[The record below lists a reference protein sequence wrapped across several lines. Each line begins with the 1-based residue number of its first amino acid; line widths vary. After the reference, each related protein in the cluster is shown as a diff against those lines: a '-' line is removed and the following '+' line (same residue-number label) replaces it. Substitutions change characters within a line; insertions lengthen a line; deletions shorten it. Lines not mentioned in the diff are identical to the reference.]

1 MRHPLVS
8 KDPNLYQVMKDYIY
22 TDKGQTKSVLKTLK
36 DGSTFKQDQERA
48 ARVNKALD
56 WITDNVVETIMT
68 PAERFT
74 VDGVEGKQFIEK
86 SDLRTATNMLQ
97 KYDEFIQQTVHTEVG
112 SAYVPGYID
121 RNNNI
126 QQRIDFTDQVSST
139 DQNHLKNLMFNKEIE
154 VSLENHMKSL
164 KAAIDKGDEKLVK
177 KLKENFGTGENSTL
191 NAHLNQ
197 ISDSTKHYKM
207 SLANSLGKGLKIDY
221 DEFMKGRLVIEKT
234 YRFRHDDKIRG
245 LPNALAKIFDVS
257 NDTTASCSNALET
270 MVMSMITMTAAKSM
284 IRPVFPPGVKS
295 YAKALESAPEMPY
308 MVQFDLP
315 EKFMKILQGVDETDP
330 RSGLAG
336 LDEPII
342 FDKDK
347 KNNKKNNVKESTL
360 FERVKSKQFFNPKDI
375 KPTFPENPPPEI
387 DKKTGMHPNYGKQ
400 AKRYNKLDPIS
411 ANSMPP
417 TGDPEIDA
425 VVDKQRTKKKPSE
438 RKQDYIKTVDKIKKM
453 AKKS

>member
-1 MRHPLVS
+1 
-8 KDPNLYQVMKDYIY
+8 
-22 TDKGQTKSVLKTLK
+22 
-36 DGSTFKQDQERA
+36 
-48 ARVNKALD
+48 
-56 WITDNVVETIMT
+56 
-68 PAERFT
+68 
-74 VDGVEGKQFIEK
+74 
-86 SDLRTATNMLQ
+86 
-97 KYDEFIQQTVHTEVG
+97 
-112 SAYVPGYID
+112 
-121 RNNNI
+121 
-126 QQRIDFTDQVSST
+126 
-139 DQNHLKNLMFNKEIE
+139 
-154 VSLENHMKSL
+154 MKSL
-164 KAAIDKGDEKLVK
+164 KAAIDKGDEKLIK
-177 KLKENFGTGENSTL
+177 QLKEGFGTGENSTL

-197 ISDSTKHYKM
+197 ISTGGKNYKM

-257 NDTTASCSNALET
+257 NDTTASGSNALET

-284 IRPVFPPGVKS
+284 IRPVFPPGVES

-315 EKFMKILQGVDETDP
+315 EKFMKIIQGVEDKSREEEDLGVSATDAAT
-330 RSGLAG
+330 LAA
-336 LDEPII
+336 LN
-342 FDKDK
+342 K
-347 KNNKKNNVKESTL
+347 KKKKNNVKESTL

-438 RKQDYIKTVDKIKKM
+438 RKQDYIKTIDKIKKM